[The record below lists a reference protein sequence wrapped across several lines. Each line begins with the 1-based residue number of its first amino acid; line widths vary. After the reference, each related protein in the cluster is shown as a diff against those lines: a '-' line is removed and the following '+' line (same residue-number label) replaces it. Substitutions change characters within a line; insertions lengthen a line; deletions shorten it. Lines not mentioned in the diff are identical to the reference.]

1 MDVSLKKVLIKISEL
16 QMGIL
21 EMNPE
26 DVSYQ
31 SKLENISSAIGFLLS
46 AIDCDKKETPKT
58 VNSALS
64 DDELEDVFIQNVNEE
79 KAEDVQSDDVVS
91 EATHDES
98 VIPETCSFDEKDSDA
113 CDNDDGMSEVN
124 NIENQTYPS
133 NLQDIFDE
141 DIDDVSEERQS
152 GADNPQEP
160 IYEVSDGDTQE
171 EQIAQDNITFSNDV
185 ISDEEFRSE
194 REQEEQ
200 KRTAIEDTKI
210 KVDEVLSRHKSK
222 DIYKAFTLNDK
233 FRFRRE
239 LFGNSSA
246 QYNEALDLIS
256 EMGSYTEAED
266 YFLNNYGW
274 NPEDDS
280 TKAFLKIIEHHFNA
294 Q

>member
-1 MDVSLKKVLIKISEL
+1 MDESLKKVLIKISEL

-21 EMNPE
+21 EMNPD
-26 DVSYQ
+26 DVGYQ
-31 SKLENISSAIGFLLS
+31 SKLENISSAIGFLIS
-46 AIDCDKKETPKT
+46 TIDCDKKETPKT
-58 VNSALS
+58 VNSALT
-64 DDELEDVFIQNVNEE
+64 DEELEDVFVQNVNEE
-79 KAEDVQSDDVVS
+79 KAEEIQSN
-91 EATHDES
+91 EAVNVATEGES
-98 VIPETCSFDEKDSDA
+98 VVTETCSFDEKDGDVSDNE
-113 CDNDDGMSEVN
+113 DDMPEVTDDG
-124 NIENQTYPS
+124 NQSYPS

-141 DIDDVSEERQS
+141 DIDDVSGEEQP
-152 GADNPQEP
+152 DNESTKEP
-160 IYEVSDGDTQE
+160 VEEVSDEITQE
-171 EQIAQDNITFSNDV
+171 EPIAQDNIIFSHDV
-185 ISDEEFRSE
+185 ISDEESESE
-194 REQEEQ
+194 REQEG
-200 KRTAIEDTKI
+200 KKLTAVEDTKI

-256 EMGSYTEAED
+256 EMGSYREAED

>member
-16 QMGIL
+16 QMGVL

-79 KAEDVQSDDVVS
+79 KAEDVQSDDVVN

-113 CDNDDGMSEVN
+113 CDNDNGMSEVT

-141 DIDDVSEERQS
+141 DIVI
-152 GADNPQEP
+152 QEL
-160 IYEVSDGDTQE
+160 Y
-171 EQIAQDNITFSNDV
+171 
-185 ISDEEFRSE
+185 DEEYKK
-194 REQEEQ
+194 EQSLL
-200 KRTAIEDTKI
+200 RTNSWEDFKNSV
-210 KVDEVLSRHKSK
+210 KFYELSPLAL
-222 DIYKAFTLNDK
+222 AF
-233 FRFRRE
+233 
-239 LFGNSSA
+239 
-246 QYNEALDLIS
+246 
-256 EMGSYTEAED
+256 
-266 YFLNNYGW
+266 
-274 NPEDDS
+274 
-280 TKAFLKIIEHHFNA
+280 
-294 Q
+294 